1 VCFLYV
7 GTFTGV
13 AHALFVHARAQVV
26 VVQGYAQGQGH
37 TNTMRIIEA

>member
-1 VCFLYV
+1 VLLTHYFPR
-7 GTFTGV
+7 
-13 AHALFVHARAQVV
+13 ARAQVV